1 MKTKPIVIGM
11 VGCRFA
17 ASFHLENYRLVHG
30 LDVRIKGV
38 TSKSRGSATA
48 FAKKHDLEKVY
59 DSVEELLGDPEV
71 NLVDICVP
79 NYLHHPLT
87 IQVAEAGKN
96 IILEKPLSGYFG
108 EGGEGL
114 VGKETPR
121 QKMFEGALASADEMV
136 EKVKKSGVRF
146 CYGENWVYAPN
157 VQKAD
162 HILSQSDNT
171 ILRFVGEE
179 SHSGTHSEY
188 AKVWRTSGGGSLINK
203 GCHPLGAVLYLKYN
217 EGRRKFGK
225 PIKPRSVSAEVAHLT
240 EVESFVKEEEKF
252 IKTGWQDCE
261 DWSTMVVTFEDGT
274 VAQVTASDMVL
285 GGIHNV
291 LTVYSTKTVVQ
302 CNMNPNTGMLTYTPR
317 DELMGDEYIREKVET
332 RAGWQLTNP
341 DEDWM
346 NGFPHELQDFCE
358 AIACDREPKST
369 IELARDILVVC
380 YGAYLAAE
388 KGSRVD
394 LSPWM

>member
-1 MKTKPIVIGM
+1 M

-30 LDVRIKGV
+30 LDVRVKGV
-38 TSKSRGSATA
+38 TSKSGESATT
-48 FAKKHDLEKVY
+48 FAKMHGLEKVY
-59 DSVEELLGDPEV
+59 DSVEEMLGDPEI
-71 NLVDICVP
+71 NLVDLCVP

-108 EGGEGL
+108 EGEKEL
-114 VGKETPR
+114 IGKETSR
-121 QKMFEGALASADEMV
+121 KKMLEGAIASADEMGEAV
-136 EKVKKSGVRF
+136 RESGIRF
-146 CYGENWVYAPN
+146 CYAENWVYAPS
-157 VQKAD
+157 VQKAN

-188 AKVWRTSGGGSLINK
+188 AKLWRTSGGGSLINK

-217 EGRRKFGK
+217 EGRRKIGK
-225 PIKPRSVSAEVAHLT
+225 PIRPKSVTAEVAHLT
-240 EVESFVKEEEKF
+240 EVKSFVKEEEKY

-261 DWSTMVVTFEDGT
+261 DWASMMITFEDDT
-274 VAQVTASDMVL
+274 VAQITASDMVL

-291 LTVYSTKTVVQ
+291 LTVYSSKAVVQ
-302 CNMNPNTGMLTYTPR
+302 CNMNPNSSMLTYAPR
-317 DELMGDEYIREKVET
+317 DKFLGDEYIREKLET

-358 AIACDREPKST
+358 AIAYDREPKST
-369 IELARDILVVC
+369 MELARDVLVVC

-388 KGSRVD
+388 QGTRVD
-394 LSPWM
+394 LTRWI